1 MVVSGVWRELWFSSQ
16 FGGSGEACGS
26 DLHVVKL
33 CEIGA
38 AACCCF
44 LNFGW
49 LNSSDLVVSPK
60 LFDWTK
66 FVVSQSDSSLL
77 GKGRGVVEGLWDHG

>member
-26 DLHVVKL
+26 DLHAVKL

-38 AACCCF
+38 AACCCC

-49 LNSSDLVVSPK
+49 LHSSDLVVSPK

-66 FVVSQSDSSLL
+66 VSQSDSSLR
-77 GKGRGVVEGLWDHG
+77 GMGCGVVEGLWDHE